1 MIQIAHRGYSEKY
14 GDNNLE
20 SFLEAINVG
29 FDMIEMDLQLC
40 KTGEIVVFH
49 NTYLNDRAISEYTSK
64 ELDEENIILLTTVL
78 DSIKYNTSIKLF
90 LDIKGNSKVIYPL
103 IDILSSNFSRM
114 QLRRIYISG
123 FNRKFVKPLL
133 ESNLPVRIGLT
144 TVNSFDKEDLDYL
157 TKNINFVC
165 FHWTALDSENIEML
179 HKKGII
185 VYSFTSED
193 GYILEYMKK
202 FKLDGIVSKKLLWPR
217 Q

>member
-49 NTYLNDRAISEYTSK
+49 NTYLNNRAISEYTSK

-78 DSIKYNTSIKLF
+78 DRIKYNTSIKLF

-217 Q
+217 